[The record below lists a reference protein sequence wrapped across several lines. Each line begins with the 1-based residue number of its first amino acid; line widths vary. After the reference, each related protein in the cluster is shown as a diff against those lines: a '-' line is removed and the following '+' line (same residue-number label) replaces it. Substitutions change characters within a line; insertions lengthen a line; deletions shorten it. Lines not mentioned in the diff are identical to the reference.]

1 MMQPMENATPE
12 GDNQLKPWPLS
23 GEPGYIALD
32 EDKRSAVF
40 IDRPATLALA
50 AKKVTEQE
58 FVTLL
63 TKALGEI
70 GLPLPPSGA
79 AVVKVVAGVA
89 LKIDFA
95 PGGLIVSRLAL

>member
-1 MMQPMENATPE
+1 MMQPMENSTPE
-12 GDNQLKPWPLS
+12 RDNQPWPLN
-23 GEPGYIALD
+23 GEPRYIALD
-32 EDKRSAVF
+32 ENKRSAVF
-40 IDRPATLALA
+40 IDRPATMALA
-50 AKKVTEQE
+50 ARKVTERE
-58 FVTLL
+58 FVSLL

-79 AVVKVVAGVA
+79 GVVRMVAGVA

>member
-1 MMQPMENATPE
+1 MENATPE
-12 GDNQLKPWPLS
+12 GDHQPKPWPLS
-23 GEPGYIALD
+23 GEPRYIALD
-32 EDKRSAVF
+32 ENKRSAVF
-40 IDRPATLALA
+40 IDQPATMALA
-50 AKKVTEQE
+50 ARKVTEQE
-58 FVTLL
+58 FVALL

-89 LKIDFA
+89 LKIDVT

>member
-12 GDNQLKPWPLS
+12 GDNQAKPWPLN
-23 GEPGYIALD
+23 GEPRYIALD
-32 EDKRSAVF
+32 EDKCSAVF
-40 IDRPATLALA
+40 IDRPATMALA

-58 FVTLL
+58 FVSLL

-79 AVVKVVAGVA
+79 AVVKVVAGVS
-89 LKIDFA
+89 LKIDVT